1 MKTKL
6 PPHTG
11 ILFNLFNVC
20 YLWPT
25 CGRYY
30 FLEYYVSERREV
42 SPKLPRVITQ
52 STTGLL
58 FTSYVNYILWVLRR
72 IHK

>member
-1 MKTKL
+1 MNIKL

-25 CGRYY
+25 FGVVLKFPGIIRLRASGR
-30 FLEYYVSERREV
+30 FSETLVALYETAP
-42 SPKLPRVITQ
+42 SHNTD
-52 STTGLL
+52 
-58 FTSYVNYILWVLRR
+58 
-72 IHK
+72 